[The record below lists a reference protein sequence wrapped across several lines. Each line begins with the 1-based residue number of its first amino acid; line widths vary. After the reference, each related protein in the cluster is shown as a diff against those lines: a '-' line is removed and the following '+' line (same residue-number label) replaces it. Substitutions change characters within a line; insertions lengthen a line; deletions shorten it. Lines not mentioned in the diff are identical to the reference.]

1 MKLNAPAHPLSIASM
16 KHSSVIVQW
25 SAGLHMRPAVR
36 LVRVAQQFRSSISL
50 KFGGQIADLR
60 SILSVIALCATL
72 GTSLDVEVNGDD
84 EQTALDAIEQVFSA
98 DDDDATP
105 RGDAR

>member
-1 MKLNAPAHPLSIASM
+1 MVS
-16 KHSSVIVQW
+16 
-25 SAGLHMRPAVR
+25 GLHMRPAVR

-84 EQTALDAIEQVFSA
+84 EQTALDALEQVFSA
-98 DDDDATP
+98 DDDGAAP